1 MALRGTSVGPSVRL
15 ETDGGGKPVVGT
27 DPPEAPEGFEASY
40 TLVDTGERIEQVW
53 SVEPRSRGE
62 DALAVAAMAARSL
75 PDAGTAQDA
84 AMALAEMQA
93 AKLADD
99 DALKVPALFPR
110 YEKGHVYAQG
120 DRALWQGALYKATSG
135 HTASA
140 DDPTRDPQHWARVVP
155 AQPGGEKAEDW
166 VSGKAYARGA
176 RVTRRGQVY
185 ESLVDKNTTE
195 PGVFGSESAWSV
207 VADGK

>member
-1 MALRGTSVGPSVRL
+1 M
-15 ETDGGGKPVVGT
+15 
-27 DPPEAPEGFEASY
+27 
-40 TLVDTGERIEQVW
+40 
-53 SVEPRSRGE
+53 
-62 DALAVAAMAARSL
+62 
-75 PDAGTAQDA
+75 
-84 AMALAEMQA
+84 
-93 AKLADD
+93 
-99 DALKVPALFPR
+99 
-110 YEKGHVYAQG
+110 
-120 DRALWQGALYKATSG
+120 
-135 HTASA
+135 
-140 DDPTRDPQHWARVVP
+140 P